1 MGNSIKKAAAKV
13 RTTGSD
19 MSSAYLD
26 DNSLG
31 ICWAMKKS
39 CVQIE
44 KEEAVAAAAAF

>member
-13 RTTGSD
+13 RTGSD

-44 KEEAVAAAAAF
+44 KEAAAAAAAF